1 MLMSSQSSTHTL
13 TASLKKMNRFGN
25 TYIMIM
31 LAAALL
37 GAGCAVDKS
46 IYSPPSPQQAAEE
59 TADSSCSY
67 FYFLW
72 GSNAEYDERYAEALE
87 AYEKAL
93 ICDPSA
99 DYVAEKIPVLLI
111 QLGRFDEATVWLEN
125 YIKTRPE
132 KTVQR
137 YILARLKIKDG
148 KVDEAIQ
155 LYQDALDLD
164 PQNNNVRLRLGA
176 LYSKK
181 GQYKVAESIFKTI
194 LQEDESS
201 YFAVLYL
208 ARLYSKTDELG
219 LAEKRYLEALEINWS
234 KELSYEIAEFYN
246 LRKKFQKA
254 QEVYQQ
260 ILVRHEKDE
269 RAALGVV
276 QTYLF
281 LQRGEEALQE
291 LTRIREF
298 TKNPQRIDIVRS
310 QILINIGETK
320 RAKDVLINLLKED
333 SLAQAS
339 YLLGIIYYEELN
351 FIEALNVL
359 KHILPTAAEYRESML
374 LQVRIL
380 EEQNRS
386 DQSIQLLQNALS
398 QEATRLPVF
407 YSLLASIYQKI
418 KQPAEAVNVLLQGLD
433 YYPDNQALLYEY
445 AILMEKRGD
454 HEAAMNA
461 MQEILRINPNHADSL
476 NFIGYSWAD
485 RNINLK
491 RAYKYIRKAIK
502 LKPESGYIQDSLGW
516 VYYRLGEYDK
526 AKVEL
531 ERAIELEPDDPYIY
545 EHLGDTYRALGNKEK
560 SLFNYQKAL
569 EILTD
574 EEKIESI
581 QKKIIDL
588 QEN

>member
-1 MLMSSQSSTHTL
+1 M
-13 TASLKKMNRFGN
+13 F
-25 TYIMIM
+25 M
-31 LAAALL
+31 LAAVLL
-37 GAGCAVDKS
+37 GAGCAADKS
-46 IYSPPSPQQAAEE
+46 VFSPPPPQEAAEE

-93 ICDPSA
+93 ICDPAA
-99 DYVAEKIPVLLI
+99 DYIAEKIPVLLI
-111 QLGRFDEATVWLEN
+111 QLGRFDEATVWLEK

-148 KVDEAIQ
+148 KIDEAIQ

-164 PQNNNVRLRLGA
+164 PENNNVRLRLGA

-194 LQEDESS
+194 LQKDESS

-208 ARLYSKTDELG
+208 ARLYSKTGELS
-219 LAEKRYLEALEINWS
+219 LAERRYLEALKINWS

-246 LRKKFQKA
+246 LRKKFQNA
-254 QEVYQQ
+254 QEMYQQ

-333 SLAQAS
+333 SLAQAN
-339 YLLGIIYYEELN
+339 YLLGVIYYEELN
-351 FIEALNVL
+351 FTEALNVL
-359 KHILPTAAEYRESML
+359 KHIQPSAAEYRESML

-380 EEQNRS
+380 EEQNSS
-386 DQSIQLLQNALS
+386 DQSIQLLQDALS

-418 KQPAEAVNVLLQGLD
+418 KQPDEGVNTLLQGLEF
-433 YYPDNQALLYEY
+433 YPDNEALLYEY
-445 AILMEKRGD
+445 AILMEKRGN

-461 MQEILRINPNHADSL
+461 MQEILKLNPNHADSL

-491 RAYKYIRKAIK
+491 RAYKYIRKAIE

-531 ERAIELEPDDPYIY
+531 ERAIELEPNDPYIY

-581 QKKIIDL
+581 QKKIIDV

>member
-1 MLMSSQSSTHTL
+1 M
-13 TASLKKMNRFGN
+13 F
-25 TYIMIM
+25 M
-31 LAAALL
+31 LAAVLL
-37 GAGCAVDKS
+37 GAGCAADKS
-46 IYSPPSPQQAAEE
+46 VFSPPPPQEAAEE

-93 ICDPSA
+93 ICDPAA
-99 DYVAEKIPVLLI
+99 DYIAEKIPVLLI
-111 QLGRFDEATVWLEN
+111 QLGRFDEATVWLEK

-148 KVDEAIQ
+148 KIDEAIQ

-164 PQNNNVRLRLGA
+164 PENNNVRLRLGA

-194 LQEDESS
+194 LQKDESS

-208 ARLYSKTDELG
+208 ARLYSKTGELS
-219 LAEKRYLEALEINWS
+219 LAERRYLEALKINWS

-246 LRKKFQKA
+246 LRKKFQNA
-254 QEVYQQ
+254 QEMYQQ

-333 SLAQAS
+333 SLAQAN
-339 YLLGIIYYEELN
+339 YLLGVIYYEELN
-351 FIEALNVL
+351 FTEALNVL
-359 KHILPTAAEYRESML
+359 KHIQPSAAEYRESML

-380 EEQNRS
+380 EEQNSS
-386 DQSIQLLQNALS
+386 DQSIQLLQDALS

-418 KQPAEAVNVLLQGLD
+418 KQPDEGVNTLLQGLEF
-433 YYPDNQALLYEY
+433 YPDNEALLYEY
-445 AILMEKRGD
+445 AILMEKRGN

-461 MQEILRINPNHADSL
+461 MQEILKLNPNHADSL

-491 RAYKYIRKAIK
+491 RAYKYIRKAIE

-531 ERAIELEPDDPYIY
+531 ERAIELEPNDPYIY